1 MDYTLFLKSPQASK
15 TALESKAINDVFGP
29 SRPIKNITDI
39 ALNWER
45 TERLV
50 GGFWDASFSVT
61 GEKSELQQYFTQW
74 LYYAI
79 EERAGLTRW
88 AGNIWSMAL
97 SINGVTRKVT
107 LDEVYNAVRAKFT
120 EHLWNGGFELG
131 SGGTTFEGW
140 TNTAGTGSIAQETTV
155 ANVARG
161 ARAVKLTGN
170 AMVSQSVTVRP
181 QRAYRLS
188 VQTKGEAF
196 NDVVN
201 GDFETLGSGGAD
213 VFDGWSEAAG
223 SGTITAE
230 GTQVAKGTRAAKL
243 SKGAILYQSVAVRPK
258 YEYKFSVYTR
268 TGDKISLTNGNLEAG
283 SGTSYTGWTNVA
295 GIGSINNETTI
306 VAKGSRAVKL
316 SNGAK
321 MHQTITVKPKH
332 EYEFS
337 VHTRTNPQVS
347 LTNGNLEDGLG
358 TSYTGW
364 TNVAG
369 TGSINNEL
377 TNVAKGNRAVR
388 LTGNAYMHQAITVK
402 PGNEYKFGVY
412 TRGDGTVGGRV
423 TVYDV
428 TNGVSMITT
437 ETTGVTATSY
447 RGKNYEFVAPPSCT
461 SIRVE
466 IHGPNT
472 AGSAYFDAM
481 EFQQI
486 TQAACGR
493 VTVYD
498 VTNSAYIVKERPTG
512 DVSDSY
518 SDFSVRFVAPPS
530 CTSIRVE
537 ILAPVQGDAYFD
549 DMSFSQ
555 MTDDACGT
563 IIIYDNTNS
572 TYIVNSE
579 STGVVSDRYTRYERS
594 FVTPPSCTSI
604 TISLLAPQEG
614 EVYFDQAELEYVAGA
629 NSLRM
634 RVYDNT
640 NTAFIIPVYKTLHSG
655 DKYAQYDLDF
665 VTPSG
670 CVSVDIRLQGGLDSV
685 IWVDEAS
692 LFIYENDEIG
702 HGYTDWVTESAS
714 ISRYGRKEFI
724 VDATAH
730 PMATANTMAEAVL
743 LKCSWPMIKETA
755 LDIDKLQAPTLQVY
769 CLGLIPQANNQYA
782 IEYPPSDTNDMLTNL
797 IGATDYLFA
806 QNIAITTSTDARMRK
821 DTPARA
827 LTEIMRTAA
836 VADNGTGFAA
846 MWCDKFG
853 RVTATTDRA
862 KVPTYYL
869 RNGVIVENFSGS
881 QPASPRQ
888 IRPGIVIDAE
898 WLFRTDKKNYLLDK
912 SGAFLMTSVKVSA
925 DGKVTPQLATTDEL
939 DIVLSAYK

>member
-1 MDYTLFLKSPQASK
+1 MTDYTLFLKAPQSGRSTGFSTRASVYATTK
-15 TALESKAINDVFGP
+15 
-29 SRPIKNITDI
+29 PIRNITEM
-39 ALNWER
+39 AQNWER

-50 GGFWDASFSVT
+50 GGFWDATFSVV
-61 GEKSELQQYFTQW
+61 GEKQELQQFFTQW
-74 LYYAI
+74 LNYVI
-79 EERAGLTRW
+79 EERCGIVRW
-88 AGNIWSMAL
+88 SGNVWSMAL
-97 SINGVTRKVT
+97 TINGVTREVS
-107 LDEVYNAVRAKFT
+107 LNDVYNAVRARFT
-120 EHLWNGGFELG
+120 EHLSNGGFELG
-131 SGGTTFEGW
+131 SGSTFTDW
-140 TNTAGTGSIAQETTV
+140 TNTNNAGSIAQETAA
-155 ANVARG
+155 ANLARG
-161 ARAVKLTGN
+161 SRAVKLESN
-170 AMVSQSVTVRP
+170 AMVSQSVTVNP
-181 QRAYRLS
+181 KRAYRLS

-447 RGKNYEFVAPPSCT
+447 RGKTYEFVAPPSCT

-498 VTNSAYIVKERPTG
+498 VTNSDYIVKERPTG

-594 FVTPPSCTSI
+594 FVAPPSCTSI
-604 TISLLAPQEG
+604 NISLIAPPEG
-614 EVYFDQAELEYVAGA
+614 DVYFDQAELDYVTGA
-629 NSLRM
+629 NGLRM

-640 NTAFIIPVYKTLHSG
+640 NAAYIVFVKKTGHTG
-655 DKYAQYDLDF
+655 DKYAKYDLDF
-665 VTPSG
+665 VTPPS
-670 CVSVDIRLQGGLDSV
+670 CVSIDIRLQGGLDSV
-685 IWVDEAS
+685 VWLDEAS
-692 LFIYENDEIG
+692 LTIYENDQIG
-702 HGYTDWVTESAS
+702 NAYTDWVTDTAS
-714 ISRYGRKEFI
+714 IARYGRKEFI
-724 VDATAH
+724 VDAKAH
-730 PMATANTMAEAVL
+730 PRATAATMANAVL
-743 LKCSWPMIKETA
+743 NKVSWPMIKESSFEVGN
-755 LDIDKLQAPTLQVY
+755 IRAPILQVY
-769 CLGLIPQANNQYA
+769 CLGLIPQSNNRYA
-782 IEYPPSDTNDMLTNL
+782 TEVNATDTNAMLTSL
-797 IGATDYLFA
+797 INQTDYLFA
-806 QNIAITTSTDARMRK
+806 QNIDITTATTARLDK

-827 LTEIMRTAA
+827 LTEIVRNLA
-836 VADNGTGFAA
+836 VADNGSGFVA
-846 MWCDKFG
+846 MWTDRNG
-853 RVTATTDRA
+853 RVTATTDTD
-862 KVPTYYL
+862 KVPRYFL
-869 RNGVIVENFSGS
+869 RDGIIAENFSGS

-888 IRPGIVIDAE
+888 IRPGIVLDAE
-898 WLFRTDKKNYLLDK
+898 WLFRSDKRNYMLDK
-912 SGAFLMTSVKVSA
+912 SGAFLLTSVKVSH
-925 DGKVTPQLATTDEL
+925 DGKVTPELATTDEL
-939 DIVLSAYK
+939 NVVLESYK